1 MKKSKIMLGT
11 GLGALAVTG
20 IAVASQSDGNVVD
33 TIVKDTV
40 VDFAISGKEP
50 IKAKAAWTN
59 PTEKFIYP
67 GFEYYVVSPSEEA
80 SGRDLNYFANKL
92 GVSVD
97 TLRYLNDIKDG
108 ERVTNS
114 WGNPYAGSL
123 LFYKSPYPNNR
134 QYYYNLSQQAPTQIT
149 ASNWKNKRA
158 LNTESDVPRYPS
170 ANYFTYSLFE
180 NEIELNSL
188 NQLVLKG
195 WAAQANYTDTTGSN
209 NQTAIIVT
217 EEGKKDAVSV
227 NVASNTNINPT
238 HQFVYNKTSGTN
250 VAKRCPQSDAY
261 LDREIAFTNVVEGAW
276 ASTSLGGCWHN
287 FANSGFDARI
297 DVAKLFS
304 GDNHNKVYDLY
315 IAQSTGAN
323 PDRLLYKPLSSRTI
337 VTKKYQND
345 RLSGT
350 VTFQGKGSKL
360 VNGST
365 TMNIFDYDLVMYK
378 SLSGSDANWV
388 NGTNK
393 FKVGRYKIIN
403 HTKQPDSSTIYY
415 QLEGYGDTA
424 GYHGWT
430 SSAFMADS
438 ELNAQLKFT
447 IDNWEKFKLHFV
459 SGDKEDKGTVLQT
472 PKEFTVYANSSL
484 GPTSVNINKSNYEK
498 IRNGNIVWTLQK
510 ETVNPNNRNYTV
522 KFNAS
527 NPPEDLTYTYTKNYE
542 VQVNYINANTGELIT
557 SEKKEIPYG
566 KTMNFSYSDLGTVD
580 TDNSLIN
587 FRGKKYKFAGDGKTS
602 VGGAITNIMDYKSD
616 FTKVGLDKYNTDL
629 NKYGNSANQ
638 SRTYDDYNLSK
649 GIDNVNFYYYEPQ
662 TYTTNHIRIDS
673 AGNWVKSDGTP
684 TKVLGEATVTK
695 DSGTYYTGQN
705 VSIQGYGVAN
715 RGVNEAVFGDYR
727 FAGKGKYE
735 KSPKIYNALS
745 LTGSNKYENVS
756 KGQENLRLGL
766 TKLNTE
772 EYGNYANLYY
782 RRAIKNPSGS
792 CELGEDC
799 ETPITP
805 NNPSNPGN
813 PNGTGENGNL
823 GDYAPSLTGQY
834 NWYLTKEK
842 DVKSDNWS
850 QSKLALSNTGRV
862 GNDKVYA
869 IVDFKNTIAMNN
881 EGKYNYQTKY
891 AGQATDIYYSDLVTR
906 RTVQTTVGEGVTSK
920 QQPMNITRTKN
931 SNDYASATTVYNDRN
946 YETLNKKLPLN
957 SKLYKSGKVDG
968 NYVADVEQKAGKG
981 SKAIYGTTYY
991 YTNTF
996 RDNYK
1001 AGESYGGAVFTWNYE
1016 YTNPVFDDKVKFEYT
1031 GTTNVDHKLNE
1042 DITTSLDKKDAKIKS
1057 KVGILKDFN
1066 ASKLN
1071 GRREE
1076 FTESST
1082 NALGLYET
1090 VTKTKT
1096 IDAKL
1101 KTQSKVEA
1109 QEDIKYTNDV
1119 LNGKLDTFGANKE
1132 PFVGYR
1138 DSFNKFTYNNKNGY
1152 NQYLVKDV
1160 DFNYRNVDTVSSI
1173 KNNLMQKQSTDKT
1186 KLEDSNNYQYQ
1197 MGLKVENTDSAMD
1210 SSNTQTVRLNL
1221 VNKYGVLSDS
1231 GLLIENSTNAK
1242 LEDKTEIAKQ
1252 YKKDTGYDISSSD
1265 KLLKQDSY
1273 TSYYYIPFDGK
1284 STLKTN
1290 EKYTN
1295 RNVLS
1300 NIGLSDINIAVDNSF
1315 QFNDY
1320 LVGSTK
1326 DDTVYTSYKTNLT
1339 KNGKYTKGQVVI
1351 TSKEKDAIKN
1361 SDDLKA
1367 DDTKNFRTLNVKSM
1381 MDTLHK
1387 FIGFKN

>member
-59 PTEKFIYP
+59 PTQKFVYP
-67 GFEYYVVSPSEEA
+67 GYEYYVVSSAEEA
-80 SGRDLNYFANKL
+80 AGRDLNYFANKL

-97 TLRYLNDIKDG
+97 TLRYLNDIKNG
-108 ERVTNS
+108 ERITNS

-123 LFYKSPYPNNR
+123 LFYKSPYPKDR
-134 QYYYNLSQQAPTQIT
+134 QHYYNLSQKAPTKIT
-149 ASNWKNKRA
+149 ASNWRSKRA
-158 LNTESDVPRYPS
+158 LNTEDKKAVFPS

-180 NEIELNSL
+180 NEISL
-188 NQLVLKG
+188 NTANQLTLKG
-195 WAAQANYTDTTGSN
+195 WAAQTNYTDTTGSN
-209 NQTAIIVT
+209 NQTAIIAT
-217 EEGKKDAVSV
+217 EAGKTNAVSV
-227 NVASNTNINPT
+227 NVASNTNVNPT
-238 HQFVYNKTSGTN
+238 NQFVYNKINADNT
-250 VAKRCPQSDAY
+250 AKRCPQSDAY
-261 LDREIAFTNVVEGAW
+261 LDREIAFTNVGGW

-287 FANSGFDARI
+287 FANVGFDAKI
-297 DVAKLFS
+297 DVSKLFD
-304 GDNHNKVYDLY
+304 GDKHSKVYDLY

-323 PDRLLYKPLSSRTI
+323 PNRLLYKPLSSRTI
-337 VTKKYQND
+337 VNRKYQND

-350 VTFQGKGSKL
+350 VTFQGKNSQIVDGKSTIDVFDPDLVMYKAL
-360 VNGST
+360 SSTDSNNVNGST
-365 TMNIFDYDLVMYK
+365 T
-378 SLSGSDANWV
+378 
-388 NGTNK
+388 
-393 FKVGRYKIIN
+393 FKVGKYKILKSQ
-403 HTKQPDSSTIYY
+403 KQPESSTMYY
-415 QLEGYGDTA
+415 QLEGYGATA

-430 SSAFMADS
+430 SSAYMADS
-438 ELNAQLKFT
+438 GANAQLKFT
-447 IDNWEKFKLHFV
+447 IDGWEKFKLHFV

-472 PKEFTVYANSSL
+472 PKEFQVFATSSL
-484 GPTSVNINKSNYEK
+484 GATSVNVKKSNYEK
-498 IRNGNIVWTLQK
+498 IQKGNIVWRLQK
-510 ETVNPNNRNYTV
+510 ETVNPNNKDYTV
-522 KFNAS
+522 KFDAK
-527 NPPEDLTYTYTKNYE
+527 NPPKDITYTYTKKYE
-542 VQVNYINANTGELIT
+542 VQVNYINANTGEVIK

-566 KTMNFSYSDLGTVD
+566 QTMDFKYSDLGTVN
-580 TDNSLIN
+580 TDNSLLTYN
-587 FRGKKYKFAGDGKTS
+587 GKKYKFSGDGKTT

-616 FTKVGLDKYNTDL
+616 FAKVGLDKYNTDL

-638 SRTYDDYNLSK
+638 SRTYDEDNLAK

-662 TYTTNHIRIDS
+662 TYTTNHVRLDS
-673 AGNWVKSDGTP
+673 AENWVKADGTP

-705 VSIQGYGVAN
+705 VSIQGYGVSD
-715 RGVNEAVFGDYR
+715 RVENEDVFGDYK
-727 FAGKGKYE
+727 FAGKGQYE
-735 KSPKIYNALS
+735 KSTKIYNALS
-745 LTGSNKYENVS
+745 LTGSNKYETVS
-756 KGQENLRLGL
+756 KGQENLKLGL

-782 RRAIKNPSGS
+782 RRAIKDPSGS

-799 ETPITP
+799 ETPTTP
-805 NNPSNPGN
+805 TDPSNPGN
-813 PNGTGENGNL
+813 PNETGENGKPE
-823 GDYAPSLTGQY
+823 DYIPSLTGQY

-891 AGQATDIYYSDLVTR
+891 AGQETDIYYSDLVTKR
-906 RTVQTTVGEGVTSK
+906 KVQTTVGEGITAK
-920 QQPMNITRTKN
+920 QQEMNITKTKDN
-931 SNDYASATTVYNDRN
+931 KDYDKATTVYKGKDYKSLND
-946 YETLNKKLPLN
+946 KLPLN
-957 SKLYKSGKVDG
+957 SKLYKSGNVEG
-968 NYVADVEQKAGKG
+968 NYVADVEQKAGKD
-981 SKAIYGTTYY
+981 SKAIYETNYD

-1001 AGESYGGAVFTWNYE
+1001 AGESYGDAVFTWDYE
-1016 YTNPVFDDKVKFEYT
+1016 YTNPEFDDKIKFEYT

-1071 GRREE
+1071 GKREE
-1076 FTESST
+1076 FTEST
-1082 NALGLYET
+1082 ANALGLYET

-1132 PFVGYR
+1132 SFVGYK

-1160 DFNYRNVDTVSSI
+1160 DFNYRDVDTVSAI

-1210 SSNTQTVRLNL
+1210 TSNTQTVRLNL

-1231 GLLIENSTNAK
+1231 GLLLENDTNAK
-1242 LEDKTEIAKQ
+1242 LENQNEIAKQ

-1265 KLLKQDSY
+1265 KLVKQDSY
-1273 TSYYYIPFDGK
+1273 TSYYYVPFDGK
-1284 STLKTN
+1284 STLKNN

-1315 QFNDY
+1315 QFDDY

-1351 TSKEKDAIKN
+1351 TSKEKDAIKD
-1361 SDDLKA
+1361 SDDLQA